1 MYKLKIPKKINVEN
15 FFIKKNLNWL
25 VDLSK
30 QNRPIITSHFNYLN
44 GNMNSKKNIS

>member
-1 MYKLKIPKKINVEN
+1 MYKLQIPKKINVEK

-30 QNRPIITSHFNYLN
+30 LRSSIYFLTLQIFKRKYEF
-44 GNMNSKKNIS
+44 